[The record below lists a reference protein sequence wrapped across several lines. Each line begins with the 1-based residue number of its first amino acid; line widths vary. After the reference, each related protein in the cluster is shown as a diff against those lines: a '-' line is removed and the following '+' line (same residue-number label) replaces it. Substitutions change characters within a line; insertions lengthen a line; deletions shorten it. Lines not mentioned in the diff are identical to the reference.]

1 MGNEQEIIQ
10 SSSSVF
16 RALDSVSSFRQML
29 ATDISGRDLPRM
41 LTNSYCGA
49 ENWFPAVIYAFE
61 FRRDKEGIS

>member
-1 MGNEQEIIQ
+1 
-10 SSSSVF
+10 
-16 RALDSVSSFRQML
+16 ML

-49 ENWFPAVIYAFE
+49 ENWLQAVIYALE